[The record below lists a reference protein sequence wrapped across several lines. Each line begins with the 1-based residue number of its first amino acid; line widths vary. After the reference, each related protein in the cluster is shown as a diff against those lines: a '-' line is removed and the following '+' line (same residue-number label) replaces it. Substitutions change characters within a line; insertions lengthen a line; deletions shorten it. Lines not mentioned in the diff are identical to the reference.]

1 MRKPIPTWRR
11 NYLPA
16 DIMNNPEKLEIGFL
30 IELVIT
36 GEADPKQFDEVME
49 RVEKETEI
57 AALYQQAV
65 AEHRLLEGQ
74 LQAVNQKLVQDQTNV
89 ELLRAQALEEE
100 LRLQQ
105 ENDLGLG
112 M

>member
-1 MRKPIPTWRR
+1 
-11 NYLPA
+11 
-16 DIMNNPEKLEIGFL
+16 MNNPEKLEIGFL

-36 GEADPKQFDEVME
+36 GEADPKPFDEVLG
-49 RVEKETEI
+49 RVEKEAEI

-89 ELLRAQALEEE
+89 ELLRAQALVEE

-105 ENDLGLG
+105 QNDLGLG

>member
-1 MRKPIPTWRR
+1 M
-11 NYLPA
+11 PA
-16 DIMNNPEKLEIGFL
+16 DIMNNSDKLEIGFL
-30 IELVIT
+30 IELAIT
-36 GEADPKQFDEVME
+36 GQADPQQFNEVMD
-49 RVEKETEI
+49 RVEKEPEV
-57 AALYQQAV
+57 AALYQQSA

-74 LQAVNQKLVQDQTNV
+74 LQAVEQKLSEDQAIQA

-100 LRLQQ
+100 QRLQQ

>member
-1 MRKPIPTWRR
+1 
-11 NYLPA
+11 
-16 DIMNNPEKLEIGFL
+16 MNNPEKLEIGFL

>member
-1 MRKPIPTWRR
+1 
-11 NYLPA
+11 
-16 DIMNNPEKLEIGFL
+16 MNNPEKLEIGFL
-30 IELVIT
+30 IELAIT
-36 GEADPKQFDEVME
+36 GQADPQQFNEVMD
-49 RVEKETEI
+49 RVEKEAEI

-74 LQAVNQKLVQDQTNV
+74 LQAVNQELVQDQINV
-89 ELLRAQALEEE
+89 KLLRAQALEEE